1 MKIMSGNREVNLN
14 DYSNEQL
21 QVLIKGLCKKI
32 VKLEEENRLFKLPT
46 PKLGNI
52 ESKFMEEKIN
62 HEFTDDSNFYDYYP
76 Y

>member
-32 VKLEEENRLFKLPT
+32 VKLEKENRLFKLPT

-52 ESKFMEEKIN
+52 ESKFMEDKIN
-62 HEFTDDSNFYDYYP
+62 DEFTDDSSFYHYYP
-76 Y
+76 